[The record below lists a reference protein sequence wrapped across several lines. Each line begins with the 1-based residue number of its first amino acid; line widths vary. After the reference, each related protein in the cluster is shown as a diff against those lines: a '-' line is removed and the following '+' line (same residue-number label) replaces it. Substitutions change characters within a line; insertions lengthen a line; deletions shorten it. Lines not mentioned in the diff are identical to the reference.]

1 MLNWANRFNIFCF
14 LDSQDYKDESGSYD
28 CLLATGSLSVLKAG
42 VNSFNEIDGFL
53 ENKEWVFGHLSYELK
68 KEFFPA
74 GHLPTTRITFPEFF
88 FFQPEMVI
96 AIRGSEVLVYGED
109 ADKVFQIINE
119 QPIPVNHHTKS
130 FSLQQ
135 ELSKEEYVS
144 IIQKLREH
152 IQAGDCYEINFCQ
165 EFFAEDVRIDPL
177 SVYNALSATS
187 AAPFA
192 GFYRIDDHYLVS
204 ASPERFLAR
213 RGNELIAQPM
223 KGTLRRSGSAEEN
236 IEKEKLRNDPKERS
250 ENVMIVDLM
259 RNDLSR
265 VCKKGT
271 VEVKELFGVYTF
283 PQVYQMVS
291 TIRGELDSDTGF
303 YKVIQACFP
312 MGSMTGAPKYKV
324 IELIEKYET
333 SARGI
338 FSGCLGYFH
347 NGDFDFNVVIRSLMY
362 NASGNY
368 LSLKTG
374 SGITIYSD
382 PEKEWEEC
390 LLKAAGI
397 KKVLEDPALSIGSQ

>member
-28 CLLATGSLSVLKAG
+28 CLLAAGSISVFKAG
-42 VNSFNEIDGFL
+42 KNLFKEVDSFL

-68 KEFFPA
+68 NEFFPP
-74 GHLPTTRITFPEFF
+74 GDLPSTRINFPEFF
-88 FFQPEMVI
+88 FFQPEHVI
-96 AIRGSEVLVYGED
+96 AIRGNEILICSNN
-109 ADKVFQIINE
+109 ADEVFQKID
-119 QPIPVNHHTKS
+119 QQSIPVKQTAGI

-135 ELSKEEYVS
+135 ELSRQEYVS
-144 IIQKLREH
+144 IIRKLKEH

-165 EFFAEDVRIDPL
+165 EFFADDVTVDPL
-177 SVYNALSATS
+177 SLYLALSATS

-192 GFYRIDDHYLVS
+192 GFYRIDDHYLIS
-204 ASPERFLAR
+204 ASPERFLSR
-213 RGNELIAQPM
+213 RGKELIAQPM
-223 KGTLRRSGSAEEN
+223 KGTLRRTADMKED
-236 IEKEKLRNDPKERS
+236 IEKEILRNDPKERS

-265 VCKKGT
+265 ICKKGT
-271 VEVKELFGVYTF
+271 VEVKELFGVYTY

-291 TIRGELDSDTGF
+291 TIRGELQDDTRF
-303 YKVIQACFP
+303 YRIMEACFP

-324 IELIEKYET
+324 IELIDQYET

-338 FSGCLGYFH
+338 FSGSLGYFH
-347 NGDFDFNVVIRSLMY
+347 KGDFDFNVVIRSLMY
-362 NASGNY
+362 NATEKY

-382 PEKEWEEC
+382 PEKEWDEC

-397 KKVLEDPALSIGSQ
+397 KKVLEDPALTIGS

>member
-28 CLLATGSLSVLKAG
+28 CLLAAGSLSAFKAG
-42 VNSFNEIDGFL
+42 EDPFKEIDSFL
-53 ENKEWVFGHLSYELK
+53 ENKEWVFGHLSYEVK
-68 KEFFPA
+68 NEFFPP
-74 GHLPTTRITFPEFF
+74 GDLPSTRIKFPAFF
-88 FFQPEMVI
+88 FFQPEHVI
-96 AIRGSEVLVYGED
+96 ALRGSEILIYSSE
-109 ADKVFQIINE
+109 ADEVFQKINQE
-119 QPIPVNHHTKS
+119 PLPVKQTAGS

-135 ELSKEEYVS
+135 ELSREAYVS
-144 IIQKLREH
+144 IIRKLKEH

-165 EFFAEDVRIDPL
+165 EFFAEDVTIDPL

-192 GFYRIDDHYLVS
+192 GFYHIDDQYLIS
-204 ASPERFLAR
+204 ASPERFLSR

-223 KGTLRRSGSAEEN
+223 KGTLRRSANGKED
-236 IEKEKLRNDPKERS
+236 IEKEILRNNPKERS

-265 VCKKGT
+265 ISKKGT
-271 VEVKELFGVYTF
+271 VEVKELFGVYTY

-291 TIRGELDSDTGF
+291 TITGELEEDTGF
-303 YKVIQACFP
+303 YRIMEACFP

-324 IELIEKYET
+324 IELIDQYET
-333 SARGI
+333 TARGI
-338 FSGCLGYFH
+338 FSGSLGYFH
-347 NGDFDFNVVIRSLMY
+347 KGDFDLNVVIRSLMY
-362 NASGNY
+362 NAGEKY

-390 LLKAAGI
+390 LLKASGI
-397 KKVLEDPALSIGSQ
+397 KKVLEEPALSIGS